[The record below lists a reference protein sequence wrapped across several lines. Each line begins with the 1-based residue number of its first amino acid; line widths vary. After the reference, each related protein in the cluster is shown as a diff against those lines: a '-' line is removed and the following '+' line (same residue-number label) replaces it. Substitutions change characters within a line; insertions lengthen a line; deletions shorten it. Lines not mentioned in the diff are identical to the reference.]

1 MTDTDP
7 DPNGAP
13 ELYMEILSSIAELG
27 RADAAARAFC
37 EQHGVSEDA
46 THDLCLCLDELI
58 ANTMRHGYGGTEGP
72 ITLRLSLADG
82 VLTLELR
89 DRALPFS
96 PLEAP
101 APGLD
106 LPIEERPI
114 GGLGVHIVRELMT
127 SMDYEWDAGEN
138 CVTLTLQLQDGPGG
152 TTPRARE

>member
-7 DPNGAP
+7 GPSGAP
-13 ELYMEILSSIAELG
+13 ELYLEILSSIAELG

-37 EQHGVSEDA
+37 EQRGVSEDA

-72 ITLRLSLADG
+72 ITVRLSLADG
-82 VLTLELR
+82 ALILELR
-89 DRALPFS
+89 DRAVPFS

-101 APGLD
+101 APKLD

-114 GGLGVHIVRELMT
+114 GGLGVHIVLELMT
-127 SMDYEWDAGEN
+127 SMEYEWDAGEN
-138 CVTLTLQLQDGPGG
+138 CVTLTLQLQDGPGD
-152 TTPRARE
+152 TTPRGRE